1 MSRRRRR
8 QARGARGSGWRWIL
22 RLAVVG
28 VLWLAGV
35 ALYILWM
42 GEQDNTTPRDVAIVL
57 GAAAYHLNPS
67 PVFEERIRHG
77 VDLYRTRRVRR
88 LIFTG
93 GYGAGAPY
101 AESQVARRFAS
112 ARGVAD
118 ADILIET
125 ASSTTRENLHEA
137 ARLMRENGLGTA
149 IIVSDP
155 LHMARG
161 LRLAREAGIDAVGS
175 PTPTSRFRSW
185 RARGEFL
192 AREVYFFH
200 RDHLINLWQRIV
212 GSDAPAPPSAPETP

>member
-8 QARGARGSGWRWIL
+8 ARGTRASGGRWIL
-22 RLAVVG
+22 RLL
-28 VLWLAGV
+28 VLGLLWIAGV
-35 ALYILWM
+35 ALYILWV
-42 GEQDNTTPRDVAIVL
+42 GEQDDTTPRDVAIVL
-57 GAAAYHLNPS
+57 GAAAYHINPS

-77 VDLYRTRRVRR
+77 VDLYRAGRVRR

-93 GYGAGAPY
+93 GYGAGAAY

-112 ARGVAD
+112 ARGVAED
-118 ADILIET
+118 DILIET

-137 ARLMRENGLGTA
+137 ARLMRDNGLATA
-149 IIVSDP
+149 IVVSDP

-185 RARGEFL
+185 RARGGFL

-200 RDHLINLWQRIV
+200 RDHLINLWQRVI
-212 GSDAPAPPSAPETP
+212 GFDAPPATTETP